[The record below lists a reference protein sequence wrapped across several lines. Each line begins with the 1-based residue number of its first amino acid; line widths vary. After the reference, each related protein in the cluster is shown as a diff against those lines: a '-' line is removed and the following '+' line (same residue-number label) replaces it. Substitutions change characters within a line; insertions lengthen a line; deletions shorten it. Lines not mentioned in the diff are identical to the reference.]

1 MSDNR
6 IILKIRAVVQA
17 ELGMIYEEQRA
28 EFIHWMTREF
38 HCSMDDSKDVYQRE
52 VRET

>member
-6 IILKIRAVVQA
+6 IILKIRAGGQA
-17 ELGMIYEEQRA
+17 ELGMIYEEHRT

-38 HCSMDDSKDVYQRE
+38 HCSMDNSKDIYQRE